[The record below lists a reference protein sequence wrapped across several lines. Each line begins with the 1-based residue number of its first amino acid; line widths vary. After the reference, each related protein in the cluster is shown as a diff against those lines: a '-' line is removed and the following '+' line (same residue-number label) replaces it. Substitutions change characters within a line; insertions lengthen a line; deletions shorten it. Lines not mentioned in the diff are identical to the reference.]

1 MKNRIENE
9 HDVTQLTD
17 AYMDYYIN
25 HRPTKCVLINIADVT
40 YMDYYIN
47 HRPQK
52 ILGGMPPRTY
62 KQAQLSM

>member
-9 HDVTQLTD
+9 HNVKQITD
-17 AYMDYYIN
+17 E
-25 HRPTKCVLINIADVT
+25 